1 MRISKRKISE
11 TVFIFFL
18 LTVFANTGCERLI
31 SVDVTDDGLPPAVPS
46 GVQVLYAGEGEIYI
60 DWLPNVEPD
69 LKEYIVFRR
78 TNKTNF
84 IQIDRTKYS
93 SYRDDSLSYND
104 IYYYKIAAVDN
115 YGRQSELST
124 EVYDEPKNYKP
135 PREPR
140 FLTINGRNW
149 EGSKSVY
156 ISWQPNIET
165 DVEGY
170 FIYRDTIAVFLADSS
185 KFISFS
191 QPAFYDDTSAKD
203 FYTHYYYKVKAVD
216 REGLTSKESAE
227 VFDYILEIPN
237 QIFPADASTIDY
249 FLYFKIET
257 ISVPAD
263 YEIVLQ
269 NNPFYGEVWRKRISV
284 SSINDTLRIQFD
296 SYIMDLSST
305 YYWRVI
311 TYSQNNSLPNSISQ
325 LNSFN
330 FK

>member
-1 MRISKRKISE
+1 MRISKSKINK
-11 TVFIFFL
+11 TAFIFFL
-18 LTVFANTGCERLI
+18 LTVFIKSGCERLT

-46 GVQVLYAGEGEIYI
+46 GVKILYAGEGEIYI
-60 DWLPNVEPD
+60 DWQPNVEPD
-69 LKEYIVFRR
+69 LKEYLLYRR

-84 IQIDRTKYS
+84 IQIDQVQRS
-93 SYRDDSLSYND
+93 SYRDDSLNYNE

-124 EVYDEPKNYKP
+124 EVFAQPKNYKP

-149 EGSKSVY
+149 EGNKSVF

-165 DVEGY
+165 DVEAY
-170 FIYRDTIAVFLADSS
+170 FIYRDTIAGFIVDSS

-191 QPAFYDDTSAKD
+191 QYTFYDDTSAKD
-203 FYTHYYYKVKAVD
+203 IYTQYFYKVRAVD
-216 REGLTSKESAE
+216 RGGLISNESEE
-227 VFDYILEIPN
+227 VSDYILEIAK
-237 QIFPADASTIDY
+237 QIFPADDSIIDY
-249 FLYFKIET
+249 FLYFEIEA
-257 ISVPAD
+257 ISIPAD

-269 NNPFYGEVWRKRISV
+269 NNPFFGEVWRKRIFS
-284 SSINDTLRIQFD
+284 SSINATVKIQFD
-296 SYIMDLSST
+296 SYIPDLSST

-311 TYSQNNSLPNSISQ
+311 TYSQNNSVPNSISS